1 MSFGAAVFLFV
12 VIMSALLIGCPLI
25 INKNNRE
32 IEEQVERTKILAV
45 TQQHTGRL
53 NGYFYTETTFML
65 YYRDGR
71 HKAVT
76 VRNGSSEYNLYMG
89 KLEG

>member
-1 MSFGAAVFLFV
+1 MGIGAIFAIFV
-12 VIMSALLIGCPLI
+12 IGMVAMAIGIPAIMR
-25 INKNNRE
+25 KERRE
-32 IEEQVERTKILAV
+32 IEGSVKRTKILAV
-45 TQQHTGRL
+45 NQRHSGRM

-89 KLEG
+89 KFF

>member
-25 INKNNRE
+25 INKNNRD

-53 NGYFYTETTFML
+53 NGYFYTETTFMV

-71 HKAVT
+71 HNAVT
-76 VRNGSSEYNLYMG
+76 IRNGTPEYNIYMG

>member
-1 MSFGAAVFLFV
+1 MSFGAVVFLFV
-12 VIMSALLIGCPLI
+12 VVMSIMLIGFPLLV
-25 INKNNRE
+25 NKNRRD

-53 NGYFYTETTFML
+53 NGYFYTETTFMV

-76 VRNGSSEYNLYMG
+76 VRNGGPDYDIYMG